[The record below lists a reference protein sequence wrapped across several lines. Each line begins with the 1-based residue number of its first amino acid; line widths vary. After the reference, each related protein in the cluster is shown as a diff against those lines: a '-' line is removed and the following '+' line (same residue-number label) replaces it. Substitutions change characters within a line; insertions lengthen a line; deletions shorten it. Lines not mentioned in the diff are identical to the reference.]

1 MKTATISRR
10 ALLQRI
16 NRALGSENQVL
27 RATRGEMDR
36 AELGDYYIVDVAR
49 HAVTKKNV
57 DPVKLG
63 LDLGVL
69 RKYERLVD

>member
-16 NRALGSENQVL
+16 NRALASDNQVL
-27 RATRGEMDR
+27 KATRGEFDR
-36 AELGDYYIVDVAR
+36 PDLGDYYIVDLGSRRVSR
-49 HAVTKKNV
+49 KKL

-63 LDLGVL
+63 RELGVL
-69 RKYERLVD
+69 RDYEQLLD